1 MPSCT
6 AISSSPSRS
15 FTFFTIASS
24 SSDSPRPISYSPI
37 PTLSEDT
44 HPPRPKPK
52 PIPKPTTPTIRSR
65 LSQLCQQGDP
75 HLARHLFDSLPFP
88 STVLWNTIIIGFVCN
103 NLPLH
108 ALHFYARMK
117 STPSTRFDSYTFS
130 ATLKA
135 CALSLNLSTGK
146 IIHSHFLRCFQTNP
160 NPSRIVYNSLLHMYS
175 TCLPPNATQP
185 ERDYVLKVFSVM
197 PKRDV
202 VAWNTLVSWHVKTER
217 HVEAVKAFRQMMQR
231 GITPSAVSFV
241 NVFPAV
247 AGTGDSRT
255 ARALHGLVVKFGNEY
270 VDDLFVVSSAILM
283 YAEVGCLERA
293 RVVFE
298 RCSEKNTEVW
308 NTMIAGYVQN
318 NCPVEGIDV
327 FVAALDSDEAVCDDV
342 TFLSVISAVSQLQQV
357 KLAEQIHAIVLKCLV
372 VLPVM
377 ILNAIMVMY
386 SRCSSVET
394 SFKVFDKM
402 VERDPVSWNTIVS
415 SFVQNGLDEEA
426 LMLVCEMQKQ
436 KFAFDSVTV
445 TALLSAAS
453 NLRNSHVGRQ
463 THAYLIRHG
472 IEFEGMESYLIDMYA
487 KSGFIRTS
495 ELLFEQNFP
504 SDRDQATWN
513 SMIAGYT
520 QNGLNEKAI
529 IILREALLHNVVPN
543 AVTLASI
550 LPACSSMGSI
560 AFARQIHGFSIRHS
574 LDQNVFVGTALV
586 DTYSKTGAIAYA
598 EDVFARTPEKNSV
611 TYTTMMMSYGQHGM
625 GRKALTLYDSM
636 LRSGIEPDAV
646 TFVAILSACSYTGLV
661 DEGLQIYESME
672 EVHKIKPSI
681 EHYCCV
687 ADMLGRVGRVV
698 EAYEFVNELG
708 RDGNAIEIW
717 GSLLGACKN
726 HGYFELGKVV
736 AEKLLNM
743 EREQRMAGYHVL
755 LSNIY
760 AEEGEWQNVY
770 RVRNQ
775 MKEKGLQKDI
785 GCSWV
790 ETSGF
795 LNCFVSRDEKH
806 PQNAEIYK
814 VLDQLTKDMK
824 DAGYKP
830 SFGPNLNM
838 TLEPNELKSM
848 V

>member
-6 AISSSPSRS
+6 AITSSSSRP
-15 FTFFTIASS
+15 FTFFPTASS
-24 SSDSPRPISYSPI
+24 SSSHSPRPTSHSPI
-37 PTLSEDT
+37 PTLSQDS

-52 PIPKPTTPTIRSR
+52 PLPFPKPTTPTIRSR

-88 STVLWNTIIIGFVCN
+88 STVLWNTIIIGFICN

-130 ATLKA
+130 STLKA

-146 IIHSHFLRCFQTNP
+146 IIHSHFLRCSQTNP

-185 ERDYVLKVFSVM
+185 QRDYVLKVFAIM

-202 VAWNTLVSWHVKTER
+202 VAWNTLISWHVKTDR

-247 AGTGDSRT
+247 AATGDSRI
-255 ARALHGLVVKFGNEY
+255 ARALHGLVVKFGDEY
-270 VDDLFVVSSAILM
+270 VNDLFVVSSAILM
-283 YAEVGCLERA
+283 YAEVGCLEMA

-298 RCSEKNTEVW
+298 RCSEKNT
-308 NTMIAGYVQN
+308 
-318 NCPVEGIDV
+318 
-327 FVAALDSDEAVCDDV
+327 EAVCDDV
-342 TFLSVISAVSQLQQV
+342 TFLSVISAVSQLQQI
-357 KLAEQIHAIVLKCLV
+357 KLAEQIHALVLKSMV
-372 VLPVM
+372 DLPVI

-394 SFKVFDKM
+394 SFKVFEKM
-402 VERDPVSWNTIVS
+402 VERDAVSWNTIVS

-436 KFAFDSVTV
+436 KFSIDCVTAI
-445 TALLSAAS
+445 ALLSAAS

-463 THAYLIRHG
+463 THAYLIRRG

-495 ELLFEQNFP
+495 ELLFEQNSP
-504 SDRDQATWN
+504 SNRDQATWN

-520 QNGLNEKAI
+520 QNGFNEKAI
-529 IILREALLHNVVPN
+529 TIFREALLHNVVPN

-560 AFARQIHGFSIRHS
+560 AFARQIHGFSVRHS

-598 EDVFARTPEKNSV
+598 EDVFARTLEKNSV

-625 GRKALTLYDSM
+625 GRKAITLYDSM
-636 LRSGIEPDAV
+636 LRSGIKPDAV

-661 DEGLQIYESME
+661 NEGLQIYESME
-672 EVHKIKPSI
+672 KVHKIKPSI

-698 EAYEFVNELG
+698 EAYEFVKGLG

-726 HGYFELGKVV
+726 HGFFELGKVI

-775 MKEKGLQKDI
+775 MKEKGLQKEI

-790 ETSGF
+790 EISGF

-806 PQNAEIYK
+806 PQSAEIYN
-814 VLDQLTKDMK
+814 VLDQLTKDIK
-824 DAGYKP
+824 DADTVTEDKVL
-830 SFGPNLNM
+830 SFFSSVLY
-838 TLEPNELKSM
+838 TEKSKA
-848 V
+848 